1 MDIKKV
7 ISFLSYIIH
16 IKICMYTIIH
26 VLYNVH
32 LYKVQCIM
40 YMIINKSNEK
50 NALVGFLKKVKPLRG
65 KFIHKQFLDS
75 LI

>member
-1 MDIKKV
+1 
-7 ISFLSYIIH
+7 
-16 IKICMYTIIH
+16 
-26 VLYNVH
+26 
-32 LYKVQCIM
+32 
-40 YMIINKSNEK
+40 MIINKSNEK

>member
-1 MDIKKV
+1 M
-7 ISFLSYIIH
+7 IH
-16 IKICMYTIIH
+16 V
-26 VLYNVH
+26 VLYNVY
-32 LYKVQCIM
+32 LYKVQW

-50 NALVGFLKKVKPLRG
+50 NALVGIIKKVKPLRA